1 MRRVSIFLC
10 LVLCIALGGQAV
22 HADAEPWD
30 RVVPPVFK
38 HLNATNGLPYPVAFS
53 IVQDGEGYIWVA
65 TPGGL
70 ARWDGLRLTVF
81 RHDENVE
88 GSLPENIVTH
98 LHTDRQ
104 GRLWLSSASGIV
116 SRFDASRRKF
126 ISYRDNGSGVGRVL
140 DLASDDKGGI
150 WIAGRRGL
158 ARLDSNKGVWDYQD
172 ALKGMPPGE
181 VTSLLID
188 SAGRVWAGSAEGLM
202 RKNDAHQAFQRIVM
216 PPRTKV
222 GKVTALFEDSHHVIW
237 FGTGKGAVGTVDD
250 ERGQLNFEPTLPL
263 TGHQISSIIEVR
275 PGVLWFGEFG
285 NGIRELRT
293 ASFETR
299 HFQHSPSLTASLG
312 DNSVS
317 GLLVDRSGMVW
328 ASTQAGV
335 SYSIPANRQI
345 MTIVPSQP
353 KGLQGMDARS
363 LAASQKG
370 RVWVGHRRSGIAL
383 LDPIAN
389 VVKSIPTG
397 NQPGDLPV
405 GAVQTI
411 VDSGDGKLWVG
422 LPSGLYRVDQV
433 SKQATQYMPLANTD
447 VRALLLDKRGL
458 WVTGSEGLAL
468 IKSENEPPKLFQPSR
483 DNPTS
488 ISDAS
493 GMALALDRMG
503 RIWVAT
509 QRGLNLLEDEKDG
522 KFRRFLADPD
532 NPNGLHSNIVSSI
545 GSDSS
550 GRFWL
555 GTGDGIAIFD
565 PTQLDEPKF
574 MRLGVEQGLPHDTV
588 LSVIEGADGKMFA
601 GTGGGLAVIDPQDF
615 SIRTI
620 EPSQGG
626 QIGTFWASS
635 AARLTDGTLALGGFG
650 GMVVIRPGPL
660 PEWNF
665 KPPMVLTE
673 VRVGRKVVAA
683 SGGITIEPKNRGFS
697 VEFAALD
704 FSAPEKNRYA
714 YRLLGSDQ
722 DWVSIQARQ
731 RFIRYANLSPGS
743 YRLEVKGSNG
753 VGNMNAD
760 PVSLEIQV
768 MPAWH
773 QTWWFRLLIALACL
787 AALVGLW
794 QGRKLYY
801 LRRELELTLQV
812 AAKTSEVE
820 TAMRRAVA
828 GEEEARRAK
837 ETAESADQ
845 MKSRFL
851 AIIGHEIRT
860 PLNGLL
866 GMLQLLD
873 PRSLEKGPR
882 ELLTTAKEAG
892 NNLRY
897 LVESILEY
905 GRSSVKDPEIA
916 LSDIELH
923 RLATDTLALIRP
935 QAQAK
940 GLDLILK
947 VRPEQPLWIRC
958 DQIKLSRILINLLGN
973 AVKFTDAG
981 SITTNLCVR
990 EEGDHLRLSVAV
1002 IDTGIGIT
1010 DDLREAIFGDFVQAD
1025 DSITRKYGGAGLG
1038 LAISRRMAA
1047 QMAGTLTVES
1057 NVGMGSRFHLDIQ
1070 VEPAKPH
1077 LEAEVSEVQATTPS
1091 LRVFVVDDDE
1101 INLRVA
1107 RQLLLRLGHSP
1118 TCFKCGKDAIKALPG
1133 ADVDAILMDL
1143 RMPAMDGM
1151 EATRRIRQWEK
1162 DRQGRL
1168 RILAMTADLS
1178 KEVWRQCEEAGMDG
1192 GVAKPVQL
1200 AKLKEALDETDLPD
1214 LPIYPRSRAL
1224 DKAFLRVQLE
1234 MLGSGEMI
1242 RLARLFQKSSRLMID
1257 AMEAAALAGDRQTVE
1272 AQAHRMRSAA
1282 GPLGLA
1288 DVADKAGQ
1296 VEQESPTA
1304 SQEHLQTLVGELRKA
1319 RRSGL
1324 EALGAA
1330 ARGLGVD
1337 QEEAAGAANL

>member
-1 MRRVSIFLC
+1 MRRLAILLCFGFCSFLW
-10 LVLCIALGGQAV
+10 GQAAR
-22 HADAEPWD
+22 ADVLPWD

-38 HLNATNGLPYPVAFS
+38 HLNSTNGLPYPVAFS
-53 IVQDGEGYIWVA
+53 IEQDGEGYIWVA

-81 RHDENVE
+81 RHDENDE
-88 GSLPENIVTH
+88 GSLPENIITH
-98 LHTDRQ
+98 LHTDWQ
-104 GRLWLSSASGIV
+104 GRLWIASASGII
-116 SRFDASRRKF
+116 SRFDASNRTF
-126 ISYRDNGSGVGRVL
+126 ISYRDKGSGVGRVL
-140 DLASDDKGGI
+140 DLASDDSGGV

-158 ARLDSNKGVWDYQD
+158 ARLDSKTGDWKIQD
-172 ALKGMPPGE
+172 TSDGMPLGE

-188 SAGRVWAGSAEGLM
+188 RAGRVWAGSADGLM
-202 RKNDAHQAFQRIVM
+202 RKSKAHQPFQRVAR
-216 PPRTKV
+216 PTRTKV
-222 GKVTALFEDSHHVIW
+222 GKVTALFEDSQHVIW

-250 ERGQLNFEPTLPL
+250 EKGQLNFEPTLPL
-263 TGHQISSIIEVR
+263 TGHQISAIIEVR
-275 PGVLWFGEFG
+275 PGVLWVSEFG

-293 ASFETR
+293 ESFHTR
-299 HFQHSPSLTASLG
+299 HFQHIPALTASLG
-312 DNSVS
+312 DNSVT
-317 GLLVDRSGMVW
+317 GLLVDRSGVIW

-353 KGLQGMDARS
+353 KGLQGSDVRS
-363 LAASQKG
+363 LAASENG

-389 VVKSIPTG
+389 VVKFIPNG

-422 LPSGLYRVDQV
+422 LPSGLYRVDPA
-433 SKQATQYMPLANTD
+433 SGQAKPYMPLVNTD

-468 IKSENEPPKLFQPSR
+468 IASENAPPKFFKPLR

-493 GMALALDRMG
+493 GMALAQDKMG

-509 QRGLNLLEDEKDG
+509 QRGLNLLEDEKEG
-522 KFRRFLADPD
+522 KFRRFLADPS
-532 NPNGLHSNIVSSI
+532 NPDSLHSDVIASI
-545 GSDSS
+545 GSDSA

-565 PTQLDEPKF
+565 PAQPGEPKF
-574 MRLGVEQGLPHDTV
+574 RRLGVEQGLPHDTV
-588 LSVIEGADGKMFA
+588 LSVIEGADGIMFA
-601 GTGGGLAVIDPQDF
+601 GTGGGLVAINPKDF
-615 SIRTI
+615 SIHAI
-620 EPSQGG
+620 EPAQGA
-626 QIGTFWASS
+626 QITTFWANS
-635 AARLTDGTLALGGFG
+635 AARLSDGTLALGGFG

-665 KPPMVLTE
+665 KPPVVLTE

-683 SGGITIEPKNRGFS
+683 PGGIIIDPEHRGFS

-704 FSAPEKNRYA
+704 FTSPEKIRYA
-714 YRLLGSDQ
+714 YRLLGSDK
-722 DWVSIQARQ
+722 DWVTVQARQ
-731 RFIRYANLSPGS
+731 RFIRYANLSPGN

-753 VGNMNAD
+753 VGSMNAD
-760 PVSLEIQV
+760 PVSLDILA

-773 QTWWFRLLIALACL
+773 QTWWFRLSIAVACL

-794 QGRKLYY
+794 HGRKIYY
-801 LRRELELTLQV
+801 LRREQELTLQV

-820 TAMRRAVA
+820 TALRRAVA
-828 GEEEARRAK
+828 GEEEAKQAK

-873 PRSLEKGPR
+873 PHSLEKGPR
-882 ELLTTAKEAG
+882 DLLITAKEAG

-905 GRSSVKDPEIA
+905 GRSSVKDPEIV

-923 RLATDTLALIRP
+923 RLAADTLALIRP

-940 GLDLILK
+940 GLELISK
-947 VRPEQPLWIRC
+947 VRPEQPRWIRC
-958 DQIKLSRILINLLGN
+958 DHIKLSRILINLLGN
-973 AVKFTDAG
+973 AIKFTDAG
-981 SITTNLCVR
+981 SVTADICLQEID
-990 EEGDHLRLSVAV
+990 EELRLSVSV
-1002 IDTGIGIT
+1002 IDTGIGIA

-1047 QMAGTLTVES
+1047 QMGGTLTVDS
-1057 NVGMGSRFHLDIQ
+1057 NEGKGSKFLLDIQ
-1070 VEPAKPH
+1070 VELAEPIH
-1077 LEAEVSEVQATTPS
+1077 EAEVSEVRSSTPS

-1101 INLRVA
+1101 INMRVA
-1107 RQLLLRLGHSP
+1107 KQLLLRLGHSP

-1143 RMPAMDGM
+1143 RMPTMDGM
-1151 EATRRIRQWEK
+1151 ETTRRIRQWEK
-1162 DRQGRL
+1162 DRKGRL

-1178 KEVWRQCEEAGMDG
+1178 KEVRRQCEEAGMDG
-1192 GVAKPVQL
+1192 GVSKPVQL
-1200 AKLKEALDETDLPD
+1200 EKLKEALDEIELPD
-1214 LPIYPRSRAL
+1214 LPIYPHGNAL
-1224 DKAFLRVQLE
+1224 DRGFLRAQLG
-1234 MLGSGEMI
+1234 MLGAGEMI
-1242 RLARLFQKSSRLMID
+1242 RLARLFQRSSRLMID
-1257 AMEAAALAGDRQTVE
+1257 VMEAGALAGDSQAVE

-1282 GPLGLA
+1282 GPLGLV

-1296 VEQESPTA
+1296 VEGESRTA
-1304 SQEHLQTLVGELRKA
+1304 SPVHLQALVDILRKA

-1330 ARGLGVD
+1330 ARSLGAD
-1337 QEEAAGAANL
+1337 QDETTGAANL

>member
-1 MRRVSIFLC
+1 MRRLGIFILY
-10 LVLCIALGGQAV
+10 VLCIVLWGKAV
-22 HADAEPWD
+22 LAAAEPWD
-30 RVVPPVFK
+30 LTVPPVFK
-38 HLNATNGLPYPVAFS
+38 HLTSANGLPYPVAFS
-53 IVQDGEGYIWVA
+53 IEQDGEGYIWVA

-70 ARWDGLRLTVF
+70 ARWDGLRLSVF
-81 RHDENVE
+81 RHDEKDE

-116 SRFDASRRKF
+116 SRFDAQSRKF
-126 ISYRDNGSGVGRVL
+126 VSYRDNGSGVGRVL

-158 ARLDSNKGVWDYQD
+158 AKLDSKTGAWEIQEAADG
-172 ALKGMPPGE
+172 LPSGE
-181 VTSLLID
+181 VTSVLVD
-188 SAGRVWAGSAEGLM
+188 GTGRVWAGSAQGLM
-202 RKNDAHQAFQRIVM
+202 RRSEANQSFQRVAM
-216 PPRTKV
+216 PTRTKA
-222 GKVTALFEDSHHVIW
+222 GKITSLFEDSRQVIW

-250 ERGQLNFEPTLPL
+250 EKGQLTFEPTMPL
-263 TGHQISSIIEVR
+263 TGHQISAIVEVR
-275 PGVLWFGEFG
+275 PGVLWVSEFG

-293 ASFETR
+293 SSFQTR
-299 HFQHSPSLTASLG
+299 HFQHNPSLTASLG

-317 GLLVDRSGMVW
+317 GLLVDKSGVIW
-328 ASTQAGV
+328 ASTQGGV

-345 MTIVPSQP
+345 MTIVPSP
-353 KGLQGMDARS
+353 SKGLLGTDVRS
-363 LAASQKG
+363 LAATKNG
-370 RVWVGHRRSGIAL
+370 RVWVGHRRGGIAL
-383 LDPIAN
+383 LDPVAN
-389 VVKSIPTG
+389 VVQVIPTG
-397 NQPGDLPV
+397 NQPGDLPA
-405 GAVQTI
+405 GTVQAI

-422 LPSGLYRVDQV
+422 LPSGLYRVDLASGQT
-433 SKQATQYMPLANTD
+433 TQYMPLANTD

-468 IKSENEPPKLFQPSR
+468 VASENEPPMLFRPSR
-483 DNPTS
+483 DDPTS

-493 GMALALDRMG
+493 GMALARDGKG
-503 RIWVAT
+503 RIWVGT
-509 QRGLNLLEDEKDG
+509 QRGLNLLEDEKTG
-522 KFRRFLADPD
+522 KFRQIHPDMD
-532 NPNGLHSNIVSSI
+532 NPDGLRSDVITSI

-550 GRFWL
+550 GRLWL
-555 GTGDGIAIFD
+555 STGSGIAIFD
-565 PTQLDEPKF
+565 PALAGDPKF
-574 MRLGVEQGLPHDTV
+574 KRLSMEQGLPHDTV
-588 LSVIEGADGKMFA
+588 LSVIEGQDGKMFA
-601 GTGGGLAVIDPQDF
+601 GTGGGLAVIDPKDF

-620 EPSQGG
+620 EPAQGA
-626 QIGTFWASS
+626 QIGTFWANS
-635 AARLTDGTLALGGFG
+635 AARLSDGTLALGGFG

-665 KPPMVLTE
+665 KPPVVLTE

-683 SGGITIEPKNRGFS
+683 SGSIVIGPENRGFS

-704 FSAPEKNRYA
+704 FTAPEKNRYT
-714 YRLLGSDQ
+714 YRLIGSDK
-722 DWVSIQARQ
+722 DWVAIQARQ
-731 RFIRYANLSPGS
+731 RFVRYANLSPGS

-753 VGNMNAD
+753 VGSMNAD
-760 PVSLEIQV
+760 PVSLDILV

-787 AALVGLW
+787 AALAGLMR
-794 QGRKLYY
+794 GRKLYY
-801 LRRELELTLQV
+801 LRRERELTLQV

-820 TAMRRAVA
+820 AAMRRAVA

-837 ETAESADQ
+837 EAAESADQ

-882 ELLTTAKEAG
+882 ELLSTAKEAG

-905 GRSSVKDPEIA
+905 GRSSVKDPEIV
-916 LSDIELH
+916 LSNVELH
-923 RLATDTLALIRP
+923 RLAADTLALIRP

-940 GLDLILK
+940 GLDLILQ
-947 VRPEQPLWIRC
+947 VRPQAPLWIRC
-958 DQIKLSRILINLLGN
+958 DHIKLSRILINLLGN
-973 AVKFTDAG
+973 AVKFTDEG
-981 SITTNLCVR
+981 SVTADLCVH
-990 EEGDHLRLSVAV
+990 EQGDNLRLSVAV
-1002 IDTGIGIT
+1002 TDTGIGIA
-1010 DDLREAIFGDFVQAD
+1010 DDLREAIFGDFVQGD

-1047 QMAGTLTVES
+1047 QMGGSLSVDSKVGT
-1057 NVGMGSRFHLDIQ
+1057 GSKFQLDIH
-1070 VEPAKPH
+1070 VEAAEPV
-1077 LEAEVSEVQATTPS
+1077 LEAEVSEVQSSTPS

-1118 TCFKCGKDAIKALPG
+1118 TCFNCGKDAIKALPG

-1151 EATRRIRQWEK
+1151 ETTRRIRQWEK
-1162 DRQGRL
+1162 GRQGRL
-1168 RILAMTADLS
+1168 RILAMTADLT

-1192 GVAKPVQL
+1192 GISKPVQL
-1200 AKLKEALDETDLPD
+1200 EKLKEALDEIELPD
-1214 LPIYPRSRAL
+1214 LPIYPRGHAL
-1224 DKAFLRVQLE
+1224 DKGFLRAQLE
-1234 MLGSGEMI
+1234 ILGASEMI
-1242 RLARLFQKSSRLMID
+1242 RLARLFQKSSRLMIA
-1257 AMEAAALAGDRQTVE
+1257 AMEAAALAGDNQAVE

-1296 VEQESPTA
+1296 VEADSRTA
-1304 SQEHLQTLVGELRKA
+1304 SQEQLQELVVLLGKA

-1330 ARGLGVD
+1330 ARRLGVD
-1337 QEEAAGAANL
+1337 QDETTGAANR

>member
-1 MRRVSIFLC
+1 M
-10 LVLCIALGGQAV
+10 
-22 HADAEPWD
+22 
-30 RVVPPVFK
+30 VVPPAFK
-38 HLNATNGLPYPVAFS
+38 HLNSANGLPYPVAFS
-53 IVQDGEGYIWVA
+53 IEQDGDGYIWVA

-70 ARWDGLRLTVF
+70 ARWDGLRLSVF
-81 RHDENVE
+81 RHDEKDN

-104 GRLWLSSASGIV
+104 GRLWISSASGII
-116 SRFDASRRKF
+116 SRFDAPNRKF

-140 DLASDDKGGI
+140 DLASDDKGGV

-158 ARLDSNKGVWDYQD
+158 AKLDSKTGDWKAQG
-172 ALKGMPPGE
+172 AAEGMPQGE
-181 VTSLLID
+181 VTSLLVD
-188 SAGRVWAGSAEGLM
+188 SKGRVWVGSAEGLM
-202 RKNDAHQAFQRIVM
+202 RKDDADQPFQRVAM
-216 PPRTKV
+216 PTRPKV
-222 GKVTALFEDSHHVIW
+222 GKLTALFEDSRNTIW
-237 FGTGKGAVGTVDD
+237 FGTGKGSVGTVDV
-250 ERGQLNFEPTLPL
+250 EKGQLNFEPTLPL
-263 TGHQISSIIEVR
+263 TGHQVSAIVEVG
-275 PGVLWFGEFG
+275 PGVLWVSEFG

-293 ASFETR
+293 PSFQTR
-299 HFQHSPSLTASLG
+299 HFQNNPSLPASLG
-312 DNSVS
+312 DNSVT
-317 GLLVDRSGMVW
+317 GLLVDRSGIVW

-335 SYSIPANRQI
+335 SYSLPVNRQI
-345 MTIVPSQP
+345 MTIVPSP
-353 KGLQGMDARS
+353 PRGFQGTDVRS
-363 LAASQKG
+363 LAASEKG
-370 RVWVGHRRSGIAL
+370 RVWVGHRRGGIAL
-383 LDPIAN
+383 LDPVSN
-389 VVKSIPTG
+389 VLKSIPTG

-405 GAVQTI
+405 GTVQTI
-411 VDSGDGKLWVG
+411 LDSGDGKLWVG
-422 LPSGLYRVDQV
+422 LPSGLYRVDPASGQT
-433 SKQATQYMPLANTD
+433 APYMPLANTD

-468 IKSENEPPKLFQPSR
+468 IASENAPPKFFRPSR
-483 DNPTS
+483 DDPTS

-493 GMALALDRMG
+493 GMALGQDKLG

-509 QRGLNLLEDEKDG
+509 QRGLNLLEDEKEG
-522 KFRRFLADPD
+522 KFRRFVADPG
-532 NPNGLHSNIVSSI
+532 NPDGLRSDVVASI
-545 GSDSS
+545 GSDSL

-555 GTGDGIAIFD
+555 GTGEGIVIFD
-565 PTQLDEPKF
+565 PTQPGEPKF
-574 MRLGVEQGLPHDTV
+574 KRLGVEQGLPHDTV
-588 LSVIEGADGKMFA
+588 LSVIEGADGLMFA
-601 GTGGGLAVIDPQDF
+601 GTGGGLAVIDPKDF

-620 EPSQGG
+620 EAAQGA
-626 QIGTFWASS
+626 QIGTFWAGS
-635 AARLTDGTLALGGFG
+635 ATRLGDGTLALGGFG

-665 KPPMVLTE
+665 KPPVVLTE
-673 VRVGRKVVAA
+673 VRVGRRAVAA
-683 SGGITIEPKNRGFS
+683 SGAIAIDPEHRGFS
-697 VEFAALD
+697 VEFASLD
-704 FSAPEKNRYA
+704 FTAPEKIRYA
-714 YRLLGSDQ
+714 YRLVGSDR
-722 DWVSIQARQ
+722 DWISIPARQ
-731 RFIRYANLSPGS
+731 RFIRYANLSPGK
-743 YRLEVKGSNG
+743 YRLEVKGSNSAG
-753 VGNMNAD
+753 SMNAE
-760 PVSLEIQV
+760 PASLDILV
-768 MPAWH
+768 LPAWH

-794 QGRKLYY
+794 HGRKLYY
-801 LRRELELTLQV
+801 LRRERELTLQV
-812 AAKTSEVE
+812 AAKTSEAE
-820 TAMRRAVA
+820 AAMRRAMA
-828 GEEEARRAK
+828 GEEEAKRAK

-882 ELLTTAKEAG
+882 ELLSTAKEAG

-916 LSDIELH
+916 LSDVELH
-923 RLATDTLALIRP
+923 RLAADTLALIRP

-958 DQIKLSRILINLLGN
+958 DHIKLTRILINLLGN

-981 SITTNLCVR
+981 SITADLCVR
-990 EEGDHLRLSVAV
+990 GDGDNLRLSAAV
-1002 IDTGIGIT
+1002 IDTGIGIGEEMS
-1010 DDLREAIFGDFVQAD
+1010 EAIFGDFVQAD
-1025 DSITRKYGGAGLG
+1025 DSITRRYGGAGLG

-1047 QMAGTLTVES
+1047 QMGGTLTVDS
-1057 NVGMGSRFHLDIQ
+1057 QVGTGSKFLLDIQ
-1070 VEPAKPH
+1070 VEAAKPI
-1077 LEAEVSEVQATTPS
+1077 LEAEVSEVQSSTPS

-1118 TCFKCGKDAIKALPG
+1118 TCFKSAKDAIKALPG

-1162 DRQGRL
+1162 DRHGRL

-1178 KEVWRQCEEAGMDG
+1178 KDIWRQCEEAGMDG
-1192 GVAKPVQL
+1192 GVSKPVQME
-1200 AKLKEALDETDLPD
+1200 KLKEALDEIELPD
-1214 LPIYPRSRAL
+1214 LPIYPRGNAL
-1224 DKAFLRVQLE
+1224 DKGFISAQLE
-1234 MLGSGEMI
+1234 MLGAGEMI
-1242 RLARLFQKSSRLMID
+1242 RLARLFQRSSRLMID
-1257 AMEAAALAGDRQTVE
+1257 VMEAAALAGDNQTVE

-1282 GPLGLA
+1282 GPLGLV
-1288 DVADKAGQ
+1288 DVADKAGR
-1296 VEQESPTA
+1296 VEEESRGASTA
-1304 SQEHLQTLVGELRKA
+1304 HLQTLVGMLRKA

-1330 ARGLGVD
+1330 SRSLGAD
-1337 QEEAAGAANL
+1337 QDETTGAANL